1 MISSASGIG
10 KKRPQGQLKRDM
22 QAVSHHPP
30 RSPAPV
36 HPLSCL
42 DEDLAT
48 THPDGRQGIH
58 RRLAIWCIGETD
70 RRPVSL
76 SRNCCREHPARL
88 GRIRRTLVRSVGVNV
103 GVRFCWRRLSIEIH
117 CLRSEF
123 ESLRL
128 RHSFKI
134 LISLGFFGAP
144 CACGCVG
151 GPGVGSC
158 SCDSRGSWQW
168 DAKGLGIRT
177 MPSWQTKP
185 SVFAVA

>member
-1 MISSASGIG
+1 MISSASEIG

-123 ESLRL
+123 ESLRPASDGL
-128 RHSFKI
+128 RVPHPVQN
-134 LISLGFFGAP
+134 LMLPQLPGA
-144 CACGCVG
+144 GHG
-151 GPGVGSC
+151 RRLLQKLLRS
-158 SCDSRGSWQW
+158 S
-168 DAKGLGIRT
+168 
-177 MPSWQTKP
+177 
-185 SVFAVA
+185 AVATGCTSSVPATE